1 MKEITCIVC
10 PRGCRMQAAEENGVI
25 TVVGNSCKRGYDFAV
40 SELTDPKRT
49 VCSTV
54 RTAFPD
60 VPVLPVR
67 VSGEIPKARIFDV
80 MRQIGAVCVKV
91 RLGRGDTVIENVL
104 DLGVDV
110 IATSDILIENGKAGS
125 NI

>member
-80 MRQIGAVCVKV
+80 MRQIGAVCVNV

-104 DLGVDV
+104 DLGVNV
-110 IATSDILIENGKAGS
+110 IATSDILIENGKAGG

>member
-1 MKEITCIVC
+1 MKETVCIVC
-10 PRGCRMQAAEENGVI
+10 PRGCKLQAAEENGVI
-25 TVVGNSCKRGYDFAV
+25 TVKGNSCKRGYDFAV

-67 VSGEIPKARIFDV
+67 VSGEIPKNRIFDV
-80 MRQIGAVCVKV
+80 MRQIDAVCVKE
-91 RLGRGDTVIENVL
+91 RIGRGDTVIENVL
-104 DLGVDV
+104 DLGEDV
-110 IATSDILIENGKAGS
+110 IATSNILKENGKAGG
-125 NI
+125 NL

>member
-80 MRQIGAVCVKV
+80 MRQIGAVCVKE

-110 IATSDILIENGKAGS
+110 IATSDILIENGKAGI
-125 NI
+125 NK

>member
-1 MKEITCIVC
+1 MKEMICIVC
-10 PRGCRMQAAEENGVI
+10 PRGCTLQAAVENGVI
-25 TVVGNSCKRGYDFAV
+25 TVTGNSCKRGSDFAV

-67 VSGEIPKARIFDV
+67 VSGEIPKNRIFDV
-80 MRQIGAVCVKV
+80 MRQIDAVCVKERV
-91 RLGRGDTVIENVL
+91 SRGDTVISNVL
-104 DLGVDV
+104 GLGVNV
-110 IATSDILIENGKAGS
+110 IATSDILKDNGKAGGDL
-125 NI
+125 